1 MEIGVVCTVLGI
13 IISYIT
19 FYVNSKKD
27 IKKETKDDTERSIR
41 LEMKLDNISN
51 SVNEIRLEQKDTTI
65 KIVNKTTKIVNQL
78 HERLLFVEATNK
90 NLNKRIDKLE
100 DDKTC

>member
-51 SVNEIRLEQKDTTI
+51 SVNEIRLEQKDTT
-65 KIVNKTTKIVNQL
+65 KIVNQL